1 MSMPDLILT
10 CMADHL
16 GIDNVV
22 AAMSVRGKK
31 PTVAEKMGFAVAKF
45 REYDDYWDVMIWED
59 IKLFKRDSRPACD
72 HRLAVGKDG
81 MLYKKKRG
89 GRRKAVVVKDI
100 VSYRMAVADIDLVD
114 RAGGGRSAYMRQACR
129 RAAYL
134 DHIRSM
140 HDDRGMHTRPVG
152 DGWGLFSSA
161 GTCLVFGDD
170 EVAMLRATI
179 PYEDLM
185 TR

>member
-1 MSMPDLILT
+1 M
-10 CMADHL
+10 
-16 GIDNVV
+16 
-22 AAMSVRGKK
+22 
-31 PTVAEKMGFAVAKF
+31 
-45 REYDDYWDVMIWED
+45 
-59 IKLFKRDSRPACD
+59 
-72 HRLAVGKDG
+72 
-81 MLYKKKRG
+81 
-89 GRRKAVVVKDI
+89 
-100 VSYRMAVADIDLVD
+100 SYRMAVADIDLVD

-152 DGWGLFSSA
+152 DGWGLFSSDGIRVA
-161 GTCLVFGDD
+161 VGDD